1 MSPPYRLAT
10 ARLRGRHDSA
20 GRRPAI
26 AGNDAGA
33 LPRGMIVLLSMAGA
47 VVTVAGVRSV
57 SGILGPVFLALM
69 LTVTASPLST
79 WLRRHGAPAWVAA
92 AALVATVYLVLF
104 GLGGALVLAL
114 TRLVD
119 LMPQYQSQFAEL
131 RADVTRALGD
141 LGVDTQ
147 QVHDVA
153 GWIQPGS
160 VTKLLQMVLGGVFG
174 VLSNG
179 IFLLAVLLF
188 LCLDAVHF
196 PARLRTAAAQRPE
209 VIGALRS
216 FARGTRR
223 YLLVSTVFGLVVA
236 VIDTLVLW
244 ALDVPLP
251 VLWGLLSFIT
261 NYIPNIGFIVGLVP
275 PALLALLEGGPPRM
289 AMVIGLY
296 CAVNFVIQSV
306 IQPKMVGAAV
316 GLSAT
321 VSFLSLVFWSWVLG
335 PLGALLAIPLSL
347 LAKGLLIDVDPA
359 TRWIDPLIRAD
370 GPDDVPDERVEPRR
384 TRRTARQEADW
395 VPREAIR
402 STILTVR
409 CLLSLETPAA
419 VPVGRCSPDDSR
431 ST

>member
-1 MSPPYRLAT
+1 
-10 ARLRGRHDSA
+10 
-20 GRRPAI
+20 
-26 AGNDAGA
+26 
-33 LPRGMIVLLSMAGA
+33 MIVLLSMAGV
-47 VVTVAGVRSV
+47 VVTVAGIRSV

-79 WLRRHGAPAWVAA
+79 WLRRHGAPDWAAA
-92 AALVATVYLVLF
+92 AALVVTVYLVLF

-114 TRLVD
+114 SRLVD
-119 LMPQYQSQFAEL
+119 LMPQYQSQFAQL

-141 LGVDTQ
+141 LGVGAQ
-147 QVHDVA
+147 QVRDVA
-153 GWIQPGS
+153 GWIQPGG
-160 VTKLLQMVLGGVFG
+160 VAGVLHAVLGGVLG
-174 VLSNG
+174 LLSNG

-196 PARLRTAAAQRPE
+196 PDRLRTAAAQRPE

-244 ALDVPLP
+244 ALGVPLP

-261 NYIPNIGFIVGLVP
+261 NYIPNIGFVIGLVP
-275 PALLALLEGGPPRM
+275 PALLALLEGGPARM

-306 IQPKMVGAAV
+306 VQPKMVGAAV

-359 TRWIDPLIRAD
+359 TRWIDPLIGAG
-370 GPDDVPDERVEPRR
+370 GPDDVPDGRTAPRR
-384 TRRTARQEADW
+384 TR
-395 VPREAIR
+395 
-402 STILTVR
+402 
-409 CLLSLETPAA
+409 PAA
-419 VPVGRCSPDDSR
+419 TATSR
-431 ST
+431 